1 MTQDMILLP
10 AAFTVEP
17 TSGVGYP
24 AWPAVGS
31 TVKAAGSSQPAS
43 QWVWQYFKFP
53 RFGARQ
59 GSLPHSSAHALLF
72 SQLTYAR
79 PCFLM
84 SCLTCPRCDQQ
95 RRLNSRRSNHLAKC
109 LHRIRARSSWLE
121 AVWLGAPSMTWPK
134 AHWVGGSGGRRR
146 CATKASFRP
155 RFFIS
160 ARRCP
165 RPAQQTPLNFHRATW
180 RANCLHFIRTPGA
193 KKTSWLEAASTS
205 SWLEALSA
213 RSSSNSSSWLDALR
227 RLLRQQKQQPSGLE
241 AVSPSVRSMAGGE
254 GQGKETLRNGEG

>member
-1 MTQDMILLP
+1 M
-10 AAFTVEP
+10 
-17 TSGVGYP
+17 
-24 AWPAVGS
+24 
-31 TVKAAGSSQPAS
+31 KAAGSCQPAN
-43 QWVWQYFKFP
+43 QLVWQYFKFP

-146 CATKASFRP
+146 CATKASFCQ

-165 RPAQQTPLNFHRATW
+165 GPAQQTPLNFHRVTW
-180 RANCLHFIRTPGA
+180 RANCLHFIRNCGA
-193 KKTSWLEAASTS
+193 CKKTGWIETS
-205 SWLEALSA
+205 RSHPGSKQLRRHPVSKPLRRHPGSKPRRRRLRSA
-213 RSSSNSSSWLDALR
+213 ALR
-227 RLLRQQKQQPSGLE
+227 PLLRTQTPSY
-241 AVSPSVRSMAGGE
+241 
-254 GQGKETLRNGEG
+254 